1 MLLERRMR
9 LRRPSCKGD
18 YEMKT
23 LPLTL
28 KPNAHT
34 ARVKWNWRSTAKLIS
49 KQLMMNAAP

>member
-1 MLLERRMR
+1 MPLERRMR
-9 LRRPSCKGD
+9 LRLPSCKED

-34 ARVKWNWRSTAKLIS
+34 ALVKWHWRSTAK
-49 KQLMMNAAP
+49 